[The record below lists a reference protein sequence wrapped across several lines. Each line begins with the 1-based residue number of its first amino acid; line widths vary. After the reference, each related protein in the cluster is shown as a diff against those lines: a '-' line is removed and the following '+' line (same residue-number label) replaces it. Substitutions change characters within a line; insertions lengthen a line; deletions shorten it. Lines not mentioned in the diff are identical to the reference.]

1 MTSHNTSPES
11 DTTMS
16 TPYGDMGL
24 DDFLRALAARE
35 PAPGGGAVAGVA
47 IAMSAGL
54 VAMAAR
60 FSESTLDASH
70 AVAQRAEQLQRRAM
84 TLADEDA
91 CAYRSVLEAYA
102 LPRDDD
108 AETRRAAVRTALRR
122 AADVPLQIAAAGND
136 VAAMAVRLVAQGNRN
151 LEGDAYAAV
160 CIASAAVRSAAALV
174 RLNVNAGQLETELA
188 DRAAELV
195 SAAENASNRA
205 DEISSR
211 G

>member
-1 MTSHNTSPES
+1 MNSS
-11 DTTMS
+11 
-16 TPYGDMGL
+16 YGDMGL

-60 FSESTLDASH
+60 FSESTLDGSA

-91 CAYRSVLEAYA
+91 RAYGSVLEAYA

-108 AETRRAAVRTALRR
+108 AEARRAAIRAALRT
-122 AADVPLQIAAAGND
+122 AADVPLRIAAAGND

-160 CIASAAVRSAAALV
+160 CVASAAVRSAAALV
-174 RLNVNAGQLETELA
+174 RLNVKAGQLEIELA

-195 SAAENASNRA
+195 SAAENASHQA
-205 DEISSR
+205 EKTSR
-211 G
+211 GG

>member
-1 MTSHNTSPES
+1 MNSS
-11 DTTMS
+11 
-16 TPYGDMGL
+16 YGDMGL

-60 FSESTLDASH
+60 FSESTLDGSA

-91 CAYRSVLEAYA
+91 RAYGSVLEAYA

-108 AETRRAAVRTALRR
+108 AEARRAAIRVALRTA
-122 AADVPLQIAAAGND
+122 AEVPLRIAAAGND

-160 CIASAAVRSAAALV
+160 CVASAAVRSAAALV
-174 RLNVNAGQLETELA
+174 RLNVKAGQLEIELA

-195 SAAENASNRA
+195 SAAENASHQA
-205 DEISSR
+205 EKTSR
-211 G
+211 GG

>member
-1 MTSHNTSPES
+1 MTMNSS
-11 DTTMS
+11 
-16 TPYGDMGL
+16 YGDMGL

-60 FSESTLDASH
+60 FSESTLDGSA

-91 CAYRSVLEAYA
+91 RAYRSVLEAYA
-102 LPRDDD
+102 LRRDDD
-108 AETRRAAVRTALRR
+108 AEARRAAIRAALRT

-151 LEGDAYAAV
+151 LEGDAY
-160 CIASAAVRSAAALV
+160 
-174 RLNVNAGQLETELA
+174 
-188 DRAAELV
+188 
-195 SAAENASNRA
+195 
-205 DEISSR
+205 
-211 G
+211 